1 MIEEMAIVPTGL
13 VSVDEVSKRV
23 GTLQMRYAG
32 NPLIERIEHR
42 IAPDWSGDPSVF
54 LSVILSRDW
63 RDDATLKSL
72 AKNLR
77 LDVLRVVHTEDI
89 GLHSYLSFVSQS

>member
-1 MIEEMAIVPTGL
+1 MAIIQEGS
-13 VSVDEVSKRV
+13 VSAQEVSRRI
-23 GTLQMRYAG
+23 GTLQIKYAG

-54 LSVILSRDW
+54 LNVILSRDH
-63 RDDATLKSL
+63 RDESALKSL
-72 AKNLR
+72 AKDLR
-77 LDVLRVVHTEDI
+77 LDILRVVHTEDI

>member
-1 MIEEMAIVPTGL
+1 MAIIHEGS
-13 VSVDEVSKRV
+13 VSAEEVSRRI
-23 GTLQMRYAG
+23 GTLRVRYAG

-54 LSVILSRDW
+54 LNVILSRNRQDE
-63 RDDATLKSL
+63 DALKNL
-72 AKNLR
+72 AKDLR
-77 LDVLRVVHTEDI
+77 LDLLRVVHTEDI

>member
-1 MIEEMAIVPTGL
+1 MAIVPAGW

-23 GTLQMRYAG
+23 GTFQMRYAG

-54 LSVILSRDW
+54 LSVILSRDR
-63 RDDATLKSL
+63 RDDATLKRL
-72 AKNLR
+72 AKDLR
-77 LDVLRVVHTEDI
+77 LDVLRVLHTDDI